1 VSRLPDTKQRLGCSQ
16 LTGYFYGAACW
27 QGAWDPEHPPV
38 VQHLMVLQGKLGA
51 VLQGCR
57 QRLQMPQLLLL
68 LPV

>member
-1 VSRLPDTKQRLGCSQ
+1 
-16 LTGYFYGAACW
+16 
-27 QGAWDPEHPPV
+27 
-38 VQHLMVLQGKLGA
+38 MVLQGKLGA